1 MPPSSLNVRTEQ
13 GRTAHRLLWHS
24 GSAILSMLGIMCP
37 NGSLAAVADTLR
49 DKDPGWTHE
58 FASDLDCLD
67 QYSGCGCEVVVVRP
81 IEDLEALW
89 GALERD
95 REALWQ
101 RIEELSG
108 CGLKELADRD
118 DRSVLGKTTVVGT
131 GLGRG
136 SAGPSN
142 R

>member
-1 MPPSSLNVRTEQ
+1 MRTEQ

-24 GSAILSMLGIMCP
+24 GSAVLSMLGVRCP
-37 NGSLAAVADTLR
+37 KGSLAAMAETLR

-67 QYSGCGCEVVVVRP
+67 QYNGCGCEVVVARP
-81 IEDLEALW
+81 IVDLEALW

-101 RIEELSG
+101 RIGELSG
-108 CGLKELADRD
+108 CDLKQLPDRD
-118 DRSVLGKTTVVGT
+118 DRSVLGKTTAVGT
-131 GLGRG
+131 GLGQG
-136 SAGPSN
+136 SAGHTD